1 MTANLQCIVVDDE
14 PLAAKLIAGY
24 VERTDFLSLA
34 GCCHSA
40 EEAVDIIGRTHV
52 DLAFMD
58 IHMPRLSGMQL
69 ARLVPENVKVI
80 FTTAYSDYAVE
91 GFKVD
96 AVDYLL
102 KPVSYD
108 DFLAAANKAL
118 KRIAPADTQPEPQYL
133 AVKSEYRIVRIPL
146 ADILYIEGLKD
157 YVKIYLDGVR
167 DPVLSLMSM
176 KSLDDTL
183 PSAHFMRVHR
193 SFIVNL
199 DKVRLVERNT
209 ILMSGK
215 AVPVSDS
222 YRRRFFDILGTIQP

>member
-1 MTANLQCIVVDDE
+1 MTAPLQCIVIDDE

-24 VERTDFLSLA
+24 VERTPFLALA
-34 GCCHSA
+34 GCYHTA
-40 EEAVDIIGRTHV
+40 EDAIEAIGHMHV

-58 IHMPRLSGMQL
+58 IQMPRLSGMQM
-69 ARLVPENVKVI
+69 ARLLPDNVKVV
-80 FTTAYSDYAVE
+80 FTTAYADYAVE

-108 DFLAAANKAL
+108 DFLKAADKAVR
-118 KRIAPADTQPEPQYL
+118 RITPAEAQPEPQYL

-146 ADILYIEGLKD
+146 ADIAYIEGLKD
-157 YVKIYLDGVR
+157 YVKIYLDGVQN
-167 DPVLSLMSM
+167 PVLSLMSM

-183 PSAHFMRVHR
+183 PSSHFMRVHR

-199 DKVRLVERNT
+199 DKVRVVERNT
-209 ILMSGK
+209 ILLAER

-222 YRRRFFDILGTIQP
+222 YRRRFFEVLGTIQP